1 MTRRALLA
9 GLLPPL
15 AGCGYHVAGRSDL
28 LPKTLHTIAIPAF
41 SNPTTRYRLTE
52 RLPGMMT
59 REFIRRTR
67 YEIVPDPNTADAVLT
82 GGVVAL
88 YAFPTVF
95 DQQTGR
101 AAGIQMLVV
110 LSVKLTERA
119 TGKILFER
127 QNFETRQRYEISVD
141 PLTYF
146 EESSTAMDRLATDVA
161 RQIVAGILENF

>member
-9 GLLPPL
+9 ALLPPL

-28 LPKTLHTIAIPAF
+28 LPKTLQTIAIPAF

-52 RLPGMMT
+52 RLPAMMT

-67 YEIVPDPNTADAVLT
+67 YQIVPDPNTADAVLT
-82 GGVVAL
+82 GGIVAL
-88 YAFPTVF
+88 HAFPTVF
-95 DQQTGR
+95 DQRTGR
-101 AAGIQMLVV
+101 AAGIQMLVI

-119 TGKILFER
+119 SGKILFER